1 MDLSINVAPA
11 IVVEDGGVLQATPDL
26 KIYQSFESM
35 ELDDK
40 ILRGI
45 FAHGF
50 ERPSDIQTKAIVP
63 MKEGR
68 DILAQARSGTGKTA
82 TFCIGAM
89 THINP
94 SLKKTQALV
103 LVHAREL
110 AQQHGSVR

>member
-1 MDLSINVAPA
+1 MDSVAPE
-11 IVVEDGGVLQATPDL
+11 IVVEDGGILQATPDL
-26 KIYQSFESM
+26 KIFESFESM

-63 MKEGR
+63 MKEGH

-89 THINP
+89 TRVNP
-94 SLKKTQALV
+94 AVKKMQVLV
-103 LVHAREL
+103 LTP
-110 AQQHGSVR
+110 SMI